1 MLGPGCLATLCL
13 AMTPSVLS
21 CTSPIEETIS
31 EGNSVGGYVVP
42 WSTSGLQHRI
52 TRCRTGGTEQRG
64 AKSRAEP
71 MNKTGI
77 YSPVQQ
83 VLGHSM
89 RGANRPGDKIPNAG
103 ANLELV

>member
-1 MLGPGCLATLCL
+1 MLGPGCVATLCL
-13 AMTPSVLS
+13 AMTPNMLS

-31 EGNSVGGYVVP
+31 EGNSVGDYVVP

-52 TRCRTGGTEQRG
+52 TWCRTGGTEQRG
-64 AKSRAEP
+64 AKSRAEA

-83 VLGHSM
+83 VLGYSM
-89 RGANRPGDKIPNAG
+89 RGANRLGVRSPTPAPISS
-103 ANLELV
+103 